1 MFSKIVHFIAC
12 KNTEDAALVA
22 HLFSEEV
29 VSLHGILKTITSDM
43 DVKFI
48 SKFSSAFH
56 LQTNGQMEVVNR
68 TLVNMLCCVYGDK
81 Q

>member
-29 VSLHGILKTITSDM
+29 VSLHGMLKTITSDM

-48 SKFSSAFH
+48 SKFWHH
-56 LQTNGQMEVVNR
+56 L
-68 TLVNMLCCVYGDK
+68 
-81 Q
+81 